1 MGISDAMPLSEAAPA
16 PAHAVGKKYDES
28 LPEVSDEQRAELLE
42 GIFVPRTNKKVILKE
57 GNQGQTDTSSIP
69 TQVSSDEEVLKGL
82 KKKKPVKKKPVKKKP
97 VEKKPVEK
105 NPPTPDTVAQMDANA
120 AEQGRAY
127 AQERGRYPKIVADS
141 LQISKLDALN
151 EMTGVG
157 SLGVSMANSSDPEKP
172 YTMTKKKK
180 SKKKNKKSLTNF
192 LNNAFVIT
200 PKGY

>member
-1 MGISDAMPLSEAAPA
+1 MKSVMEKADQILANMGISDATPLSEAA
-16 PAHAVGKKYDES
+16 PAHAVGKKYNEA
-28 LPEVSDEQRAELLE
+28 LPEVSDEQRTELLE

-57 GNQGQTDTSSIP
+57 GNQGQTDTSAIEVEP
-69 TQVSSDEEVLKGL
+69 SSDEEILKGL
-82 KKKKPVKKKPVKKKP
+82 TKKPKKPKKLKMP
-97 VEKKPVEK
+97 K
-105 NPPTPDTVAQMDANA
+105 PDTLDQMDANA
-120 AEQGRAY
+120 ATQGRAY
-127 AQERGRYPKIVADS
+127 AQKRGSYPKIVADS

-192 LNNAFVIT
+192 LNNAFVTT

>member
-1 MGISDAMPLSEAAPA
+1 MEKADQILATMGISDAMPLSEAAPA

-82 KKKKPVKKKPVKKKP
+82 KKKKPVKKK
-97 VEKKPVEK
+97 
-105 NPPTPDTVAQMDANA
+105 PPTPDTVAQMDANA

>member
-82 KKKKPVKKKPVKKKP
+82 KKKKPVKKK
-97 VEKKPVEK
+97 
-105 NPPTPDTVAQMDANA
+105 PPTPDTVAQMDANA